1 MFEMDL
7 AWDRA
12 ARSGPQPTTH
22 ILRVRLRPMAQNTA
36 PHSLPLRLAIALDTS
51 GSMAGAKLE
60 SAKAACR
67 AALAL
72 LRPEDR
78 FSLTAFGDT
87 LQPLLNS
94 VQGGEAEAG
103 EEAFGTL
110 RPLGVTRTDLAL
122 DWLAQALPPEPYTMR
137 VALLITDGHP
147 TDPKGHS
154 TPNAV
159 PLLALATQLG
169 DRGITLHT
177 VGLGNAADFHAGF
190 LAELS
195 DRGRGA
201 FLYAATPQALEPKL
215 RAHLGCAQSM
225 AVADSELQ
233 ITALVSGLRIEA
245 ACRLRPEF
253 LPLPLPAQAEPMETA
268 PSAQTEQQ
276 KPALPAQIELALP
289 ALAGDAPTDLL
300 LSLVVPPPAF
310 GEALGLREI
319 LEVRLRLG
327 DASVCSV
334 ASLTST
340 PSYREAQQLSEE
352 VDQDRL
358 TWELNIY
365 STALTRSADS
375 HRTSAL
381 LSDIVYTARRTGRTA
396 LAEQAAAELDSLQR
410 TGTLSPHASA
420 EILTSTRELGGC

>member
-22 ILRVRLRPMAQNTA
+22 ILRVRLRPLAENTA
-36 PHSLPLRLAIALDTS
+36 PTALPLRLAIALDTS

-78 FSLTAFGDT
+78 FSLAAFGDH
-87 LQPLLNS
+87 LLPLLHS

-103 EEAFGTL
+103 EEAFATL
-110 RPLGVTRTDLAL
+110 QPLGVTRTDLAL
-122 DWLAQALPPEPYTMR
+122 DWLARALPPEPNTMR
-137 VALLITDGHP
+137 IALLITDGHP
-147 TDPKGHS
+147 TDPQGHP
-154 TPNAV
+154 TPRAV
-159 PLLALATQLG
+159 PLLAQATDLA
-169 DRGITLHT
+169 DRGITLYT
-177 VGLGNAADFHAGF
+177 AGLGNAADFHAGF

-201 FLYAATPQALEPKL
+201 FLYADTPQALEPQM
-215 RAHLGCAQSM
+215 RARLNRAQSI

-233 ITALVSGLRIEA
+233 LTALVPGLRIEN

-253 LPLPLPAQAEPMETA
+253 LPLSLPARAE
-268 PSAQTEQQ
+268 QT
-276 KPALPAQIELALP
+276 ELALP

-300 LSLVVPPPAF
+300 LSVTVPPPAF
-310 GEALGLREI
+310 GESLGLRDV
-319 LEVRLRLG
+319 LDVRLRMG
-327 DASVCSV
+327 DTSVCST
-334 ASLTST
+334 AALIST
-340 PSYREAQQLSEE
+340 ASYREAQQLTEE

-358 TWELNIY
+358 SWELNTY
-365 STALTRSADS
+365 STALTRTSDTQ
-375 HRTSAL
+375 RTSAL
-381 LSDIVYTARRTGRTA
+381 LSDIAYTARRTGRSE
-396 LAEQAAAELDSLQR
+396 LAHQAAQELDSLQR
-410 TGTLSPHASA
+410 TGTLDPHASA
-420 EILTSTRELGGC
+420 SLLTSTRELGGH

>member
-7 AWDRA
+7 AWDRG

-22 ILRVRLRPMAQNTA
+22 ILRVRLRPPAQNTA
-36 PHSLPLRLAIALDTS
+36 PTSLPLRLAIAVDTS

-78 FSLTAFGDT
+78 FSLAAFGDT
-87 LQPLLNS
+87 LQPLLHS
-94 VQGGEAEAG
+94 VQGGNAEAG
-103 EEAFGTL
+103 EAVFTL
-110 RPLGVTRTDLAL
+110 MQPLGVTRTDLAL
-122 DWLAQALPPEPYTMR
+122 DWLMHALPAEPETMR

-147 TDPKGHS
+147 TDPQGHPTS
-154 TPNAV
+154 NAA
-159 PLLALATQLG
+159 PLLAQATGLA
-169 DRGITLHT
+169 DRGIALST
-177 VGLGNAADFHAGF
+177 VGMGNAADFHAGF

-201 FLYAATPQALEPKL
+201 FLYAATPQELEPQL
-215 RAHLGCAQSM
+215 RARLNRAQSI

-233 ITALVSGLRIEA
+233 LTALVPGLRIEA

-253 LPLPLPAQAEPMETA
+253 LPLAAPAEAEQM
-268 PSAQTEQQ
+268 
-276 KPALPAQIELALP
+276 ELALP

-300 LSLVVPPPAF
+300 LSITVPPPAF
-310 GEALGLREI
+310 GEPMGLRDV
-319 LEVRLRLG
+319 LEVRFRMG
-327 DASVCSV
+327 DTGACGTASI
-334 ASLTST
+334 TST
-340 PSYREAQQLSEE
+340 ASYREAQQLTEE

-358 TWELNIY
+358 FWELNTY
-365 STALTRSADS
+365 STALTRTTDT

-381 LSDIVYTARRTGRTA
+381 LSDIAYTARRTGRTA
-396 LAEQAAAELDSLQR
+396 LAQQAAQELDSLQR
-410 TGTLSPHASA
+410 TGALSPHASA
-420 EILTSTRELGGC
+420 SLLTSTRELGGH

>member
-22 ILRVRLRPMAQNTA
+22 ILRVRLSPLAKNA
-36 PHSLPLRLAIALDTS
+36 EPASLPLRLAIALDTS

-67 AALAL
+67 AVLAL

-78 FSLTAFGDT
+78 FSLAAFGDQM
-87 LQPLLNS
+87 LPLLHS
-94 VQGGEAEAG
+94 VPGGEAEAG
-103 EEAFGTL
+103 EEAFAAL

-122 DWLAQALPPEPYTMR
+122 DWLAHALPSEPETMR
-137 VALLITDGHP
+137 IALLITDGHP
-147 TDPKGHS
+147 TDPQGR
-154 TPNAV
+154 PIPRAV
-159 PLLALATQLG
+159 PLLAQATDLAE
-169 DRGITLHT
+169 RGITLYT
-177 VGLGNAADFHAGF
+177 AGLGNAADFHAGF

-201 FLYAATPQALEPKL
+201 FLYAATPQELEPQL
-215 RAHLGCAQSM
+215 HARLNRAQSI

-233 ITALVSGLRIEA
+233 ITALVPGLRIGA

-253 LPLPLPAQAEPMETA
+253 LPLGVPTEAE
-268 PSAQTEQQ
+268 
-276 KPALPAQIELALP
+276 QIELALP

-300 LSLVVPPPAF
+300 LSVIVPPPAF
-310 GEALGLREI
+310 GEPLGVRDV
-319 LEVRLRLG
+319 LEVRLRMG
-327 DASVCSV
+327 DTVLCSI

-340 PSYREAQQLSEE
+340 ASYREAQQLTEE

-358 TWELNIY
+358 TWELNTY
-365 STALTRSADS
+365 STALARTTDT

-381 LSDIVYTARRTGRTA
+381 LSDIAYTARRTGRTV
-396 LAEQAAAELDSLQR
+396 LAQQAAEELESLQR
-410 TGTLSPHASA
+410 TGALSPHASA
-420 EILTSTRELGGC
+420 EILTSTRELRGQ